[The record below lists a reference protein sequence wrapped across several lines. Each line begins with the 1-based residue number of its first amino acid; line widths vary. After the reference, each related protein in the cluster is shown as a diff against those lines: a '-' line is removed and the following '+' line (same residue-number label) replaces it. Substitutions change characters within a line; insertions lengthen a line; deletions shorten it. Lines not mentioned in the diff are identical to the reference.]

1 MIDTVR
7 GRLGDLPGLVRRAVW
22 DDLGRPAVAAPSG
35 GPGPGSLGPGRRG
48 PGRWGPGRWGPR
60 TLWALAV
67 LVLFSGTLDL
77 VQHYDFKYA
86 PSLAL
91 SLARAAPLAV
101 ALGRPRTAWWTELA
115 AVTATAALTRPHSAA
130 EPWPWAVTSLLSLA
144 PVFIA
149 VGLRTS
155 RRATVAMWLEVTAVG
170 AVLFALVPTG
180 HGWLGLLPMGVLL
193 AVGALTADALRGR
206 SEARTRLAAAEQL
219 GEAEQAR
226 ATLLAE
232 RARIARELHDVVA
245 HHMSLITVQ
254 ADSAPY
260 RIPDVPAAAAEEF
273 ASIAAEARRSLTEMR
288 RLLHVLR
295 SEDAPDGENA
305 PQPGLSDLPALVRA
319 TRQAGVDA
327 RLVLA
332 EGLPDDA
339 ELPALVRL
347 SVYRIVQEALSNVVR
362 HAPGAD
368 ARVTVDRVTTDRVTM
383 DGGDG
388 AVRIEVVDSGATGA
402 APPLEPRAGGQ
413 GGGYGGGHGLVGMR
427 ERVAML
433 DGELDARPLPGGGF
447 RLSAVLPLRGLRQNG
462 LQEGGLRESGAP

>member
-1 MIDTVR
+1 MKIDTAR
-7 GRLGDLPGLVRRAVW
+7 GRFGDLPALVRQAVW
-22 DDLGRPAVAAPSG
+22 DDLGRPVPAAPG
-35 GPGPGSLGPGRRG
+35 GRR
-48 PGRWGPGRWGPR
+48 GPR
-60 TLWALAV
+60 TLWALAALV
-67 LVLFSGTLDL
+67 LVVGTLDL
-77 VQHYDFKYA
+77 VQHYDLDYA

-101 ALGRPRTAWWTELA
+101 ALSRPRTAWWTELA

-180 HGWLGLLPMGVLL
+180 HGWLELLPMGVLL

-206 SEARTRLAAAEQL
+206 GDARVRLAAAERI

-260 RIPDVPAAAAEEF
+260 RIPGVPAAAAEEF

-295 SEDAPDGENA
+295 SEDAPDGEHA
-305 PQPGLSDLPALVRA
+305 PQPGLSDLPALVGA
-319 TRQAGVDA
+319 TRQAGIDA

-332 EGLPDDA
+332 DGLPTDG
-339 ELPALVRL
+339 ELPAAVGL
-347 SVYRIVQEALSNVVR
+347 SAYRIVQEALSNVVR

-368 ARVTVDRVTTDRVTM
+368 ARVTVEQV
-383 DGGDG
+383 DG
-388 AVRIEVVDSGATGA
+388 AVRIEVVDSGAAGA
-402 APPLEPRAGGQ
+402 AAPAVEPRA
-413 GGGYGGGHGLVGMR
+413 GGHGLVGMR

-433 DGELDARPLPGGGF
+433 DGELDTRALPDGGF
-447 RLSAVLPLRGLRQNG
+447 RLSAVLPLRGLR
-462 LQEGGLRESGAP
+462 ESGAP